1 MPAYSTV
8 YIDDAVMAGNP
19 VMLRVG
25 SGTSEAANYVVSKWN
40 STTSVYENIYTGVVF
55 TGDGYAYVDISSLF
69 EHLQNAA
76 GVEKYEVRVR
86 DGGAA
91 LGYKEFF
98 VYGGGISKN
107 KIRRLAAQSED
118 IFSSKIDK
126 PTANFMLTTRTDSRV
141 IYIPENELMP
151 MYYYSGNFLKKNFG
165 VYVNGVSILS
175 RDHSALADD
184 SLENI
189 DFAALRNAYAL
200 SNGKLANAFD
210 IMSEGSY
217 LFSVVI
223 TEAPRRSDYVLKFRN
238 TYGCDEKLALGGDLQ
253 YSPEFTEQSGTLVYD
268 DVVNELIDSPDR
280 KKISNV
286 FTGTIPYRTD
296 SERLFVL
303 DMLLS
308 KTVTLE
314 AFGISYQVKVEADSQ
329 LFATTAKM
337 PVELNIKIKLL
348 DTDMRFTPQLIVPDY
363 STIVTATYE
372 TIIAN
377 AAKIL
382 SN

>member
-1 MPAYSTV
+1 MPAYPTV
-8 YIDDAVMAGNP
+8 AISDAVMAGNP
-19 VMLRVG
+19 AMLRVG
-25 SGTSEAANYVVSKWN
+25 SGISEAANYVVSKWN
-40 STTSVYENIYTGVVF
+40 STTSVFDAIYTGVVF
-55 TGDGYAYVDISSLF
+55 TGDGYAYIDISSLF
-69 EHLQNAA
+69 EHMQNTA
-76 GVEKYEVRVR
+76 GVEKYEVRV
-86 DGGAA
+86 GAYPF
-91 LGYKEFF
+91 GYKEFF

-107 KIRRLAAQSED
+107 KIRILAAQTED
-118 IFSSKIDK
+118 IFTSKLDK

-151 MYYYSGNFLKKNFG
+151 MYYYSGNYLKKNFG
-165 VYVNGVSILS
+165 IYVNGVSILS
-175 RDHSALADD
+175 RDHSALTDD
-184 SLENI
+184 SLQNI

-200 SNGKLANAFD
+200 SAGILANAFD
-210 IMSEGSY
+210 IMSDGSY

-223 TEAPRRSDYVLKFRN
+223 TEAPRRSDYILKFRN

-253 YSPEFTEQSGTLVYD
+253 YSPELTAQTETLVYD
-268 DVVNELIDSPDR
+268 SVVNELIDLPDR

-314 AFGISYQVKVEADSQ
+314 AFGFSYPVKVEADSQ
-329 LFATTAKM
+329 LFATTAKV
-337 PVELNIKIKLL
+337 PVELSVKIKLL
-348 DTDMRFTPQLIVPDY
+348 DTDIRFTPQLIVPDY
-363 STIVTATYE
+363 NTVVTATYE

-377 AAKIL
+377 NAKIL
-382 SN
+382 S

>member
-1 MPAYSTV
+1 MRS
-8 YIDDAVMAGNP
+8 
-19 VMLRVG
+19 
-25 SGTSEAANYVVSKWN
+25 
-40 STTSVYENIYTGVVF
+40 
-55 TGDGYAYVDISSLF
+55 
-69 EHLQNAA
+69 
-76 GVEKYEVRVR
+76 
-86 DGGAA
+86 
-91 LGYKEFF
+91 
-98 VYGGGISKN
+98 
-107 KIRRLAAQSED
+107 
-118 IFSSKIDK
+118 
-126 PTANFMLTTRTDSRV
+126 
-141 IYIPENELMP
+141 
-151 MYYYSGNFLKKNFG
+151 
-165 VYVNGVSILS
+165 
-175 RDHSALADD
+175 
-184 SLENI
+184 
-189 DFAALRNAYAL
+189 AYAL
-200 SNGKLANAFD
+200 SSGKLANAFD
-210 IMSEGSY
+210 IMSDGSY

-268 DVVNELIDSPDR
+268 EVVNELIDSPDR

-286 FTGTIPYRTD
+286 FIGTIPYRTD

-314 AFGISYQVKVEADSQ
+314 AFGISYPVKVEADSQ
-329 LFATTAKM
+329 LFATTAKV

-377 AAKIL
+377 TAKIL

>member
-1 MPAYSTV
+1 MPAYS
-8 YIDDAVMAGNP
+8 AVSINNAVFAGNP
-19 VMLRVG
+19 VMLGVA
-25 SGTSEAANYVVSKWN
+25 SGPSESANYVVSKWN
-40 STTSVYENIYTGVVF
+40 NTTMVYEPVYSGIVF
-55 TGDGYAYVDISSLF
+55 TSGSYVDVDISSLF

-86 DGGAA
+86 VGGPPF
-91 LGYKEFF
+91 GYQEFF
-98 VYGGGISKN
+98 VYGGGISKS
-107 KIRRLAAQSED
+107 KMRILAAQTED
-118 IFSSKIDK
+118 IFTSKLDK
-126 PTANFMLTTRTDSRV
+126 PTGNFMLTTRTDSRV

-151 MYYYSGNFLKKNFG
+151 MYYYSGNFLKKKFG

-189 DFAALRNAYAL
+189 DFAALRSAYAL
-200 SNGKLANAFD
+200 SSGKLANAFD

-314 AFGISYQVKVEADSQ
+314 AFGISYPVKVEADSQ
-329 LFATTAKM
+329 LFATTAKV

-377 AAKIL
+377 TAKIL

>member
-8 YIDDAVMAGNP
+8 AIDYAVMAGNP

-40 STTSVYENIYTGVVF
+40 STTSVFDTIYTGVVF
-55 TGDGYAYVDISSLF
+55 TGEGYAYVDISSLF

-76 GVEKYEVRVR
+76 GVEKYEVRV
-86 DGGAA
+86 GAGPF
-91 LGYKEFF
+91 GYREFF
-98 VYGGGISKN
+98 VYGGGISKS
-107 KIRRLAAQSED
+107 KMRILAAQTED
-118 IFSSKIDK
+118 IFTSKLDK

-268 DVVNELIDSPDR
+268 EVVNELIDSPDR

-296 SERLFVL
+296 SERLFVI

-314 AFGISYQVKVEADSQ
+314 AFGISYPVKVEADSQ
-329 LFATTAKM
+329 LFATTAKV
-337 PVELNIKIKLL
+337 PVELNIKINLL

-377 AAKIL
+377 TAKIL

>member
-1 MPAYSTV
+1 MPAYPTV
-8 YIDDAVMAGNP
+8 AIDYAVLAGNP
-19 VMLRVG
+19 VILRVG
-25 SGTSEAANYVVSKWN
+25 SGTSESANYVVSKWN
-40 STTSVYENIYTGVVF
+40 STTSVFDTIYTGVVF
-55 TGDGYAYVDISSLF
+55 TGEGYAYVDISSLF
-69 EHLQNAA
+69 EHLQDAA
-76 GVEKYEVRVR
+76 GVEKYEVRV
-86 DGGAA
+86 GAGPF
-91 LGYKEFF
+91 GYREFS
-98 VYGGGISKN
+98 VYGGGISKS
-107 KIRRLAAQSED
+107 KMRILAAQSEN
-118 IFSSKIDK
+118 IFSKLDE

-175 RDHSALADD
+175 RDHSALTDD

-189 DFAALRNAYAL
+189 DFAALRSAYAL
-200 SNGKLANAFD
+200 SSGKLANAFD

-268 DVVNELIDSPDR
+268 EVVNELIDSPDR

-314 AFGISYQVKVEADSQ
+314 AFGISYPVKVEADSQ
-329 LFATTAKM
+329 LFATTAKV

-377 AAKIL
+377 TAKIL

>member
-8 YIDDAVMAGNP
+8 AIDYAVMAGNP

-40 STTSVYENIYTGVVF
+40 STTSVFDTIYTGVVF
-55 TGDGYAYVDISSLF
+55 TGEGYAYVDISSLF

-76 GVEKYEVRVR
+76 GVEKYEVRV
-86 DGGAA
+86 GAGPF
-91 LGYKEFF
+91 GYREFF
-98 VYGGGISKN
+98 VYGGGISKS
-107 KIRRLAAQSED
+107 KMRILAAQTED
-118 IFSSKIDK
+118 IFSKLDN

-151 MYYYSGNFLKKNFG
+151 MYYYSGNFLKKKFG

-175 RDHSALADD
+175 RDHSALVDD
-184 SLENI
+184 SLESI

-200 SNGKLANAFD
+200 SSGKLANAFD
-210 IMSEGSY
+210 IISDGSY

-314 AFGISYQVKVEADSQ
+314 AFGISYPVKVEADSQ
-329 LFATTAKM
+329 LFATTAKV

-348 DTDMRFTPQLIVPDY
+348 DTDMRFTPQVIVSDY

-377 AAKIL
+377 TAKIL